1 MPQPEHLITKEFIA
15 LNAIM
20 FLAFCN
26 IAVFFQFHEYLGTLP
41 IPAEYFGTLDRVV
54 FRVGPGDQADHQP
67 LDPSG

>member
-26 IAVFFQFHEYLGTLP
+26 IAVFFQFHD
-41 IPAEYFGTLDRVV
+41 ISV
-54 FRVGPGDQADHQP
+54 
-67 LDPSG
+67 PSRFLLNTSVP